1 LNDVFKRSVAY
12 AKENR
17 HEYLTLEHVFWSIL
31 QSEEGQEIF
40 QTLGADVSELT
51 EGIVNHINVTMP
63 VLGEAVEPFETVAL
77 SRAINDMMT
86 HIHSSGRK
94 EATVGDMLAAIFQQK
109 HSYAVYLMKKAGI
122 DRVDVLEVISH
133 SQPATPAKEKK
144 EKQETVLE
152 QFTQELVEL
161 SREGKIDPVIGR
173 ENEIERVMQTLCR
186 RKKNNPL
193 LVGEPGVGKT
203 AIAEG
208 LALRIAEK
216 DVPEVLKNSKIFALD
231 MGALIAGTK
240 YRGDFEK
247 RLKAIIKELQEIDGA
262 ILFIDEIHTMVG
274 AGSTSGGSMDAAN
287 ILKPALARGDIKC
300 IGATTYAEFRN
311 FFDKD
316 KALSRRFAKVDVEE
330 PSTEDTMLILKG
342 IQHKYEAYHHIRFS
356 EEALQRAVDLSVKY
370 LHDRFLPDK
379 AMDIIDEAGAHF
391 MLRGEE
397 DVTITAKDIDETVSK
412 MLKLPSTVIGSSDTE
427 KLQSLESDL
436 KKKIIGQDHAIK
448 ALSRAIKRSYAGL
461 NKPNSP
467 IGSFLFVGPTG
478 VGKTA
483 LATELADTMHVHFER
498 LDMSE
503 YMEKHAV
510 SRLIGSPPGYVGF
523 EQGGLLTE
531 MIKKHPH
538 TVLLLDEIEKAH
550 PDIMNILL
558 QVMDGAKLTD
568 NNGVVSDFKNVI
580 LIMTSNIGT
589 KEANVMGF
597 KKDNSSKTENA
608 LKDFFTP
615 EFRNR
620 LTGTIHFNALSKK
633 ALLEIVG
640 REVEKLNEQMAD
652 RNITIKV
659 SKAAK
664 TYLAEEGYDE
674 RYGARH
680 IARVIDEKIKEKLT
694 DEILFGA
701 LKKGDRVALVGFG
714 SFSVAKR
721 AARTGRNPKT
731 NAPIQ
736 IPAKKVVKFKA
747 GSELADTVK

>member
-1 LNDVFKRSVAY
+1 MISIGLNDVFKQAVGY

-17 HEYLTLEHVFWSIL
+17 HEYLTVEHVFLAIVR
-31 QSEEGQEIF
+31 SEAGREIF
-40 QTLGADVSELT
+40 TILDADLAVLEA
-51 EGIVNHINVTMP
+51 GIVEHITKTIP
-63 VLGEAVEPFETVAL
+63 ALQEAVEPFETVAL

-86 HIHSSGRK
+86 QIHSSGRA
-94 EATVGDMLAAIFQQK
+94 EANIGDMIAAIFMQE
-109 HSYAVYLMKKAGI
+109 HSYAVYLMKKEGI
-122 DRVDVLEVISH
+122 VRLDVLEVISH
-133 SQPATPAKEKK
+133 RYEKVPSKGEEKK
-144 EKQETVLE
+144 EETLLD
-152 QFTQELVEL
+152 QFCVELVAL
-161 SREGKIDPVIGR
+161 AKTGKIDPVVGR
-173 ENEIERVMQTLCR
+173 ADEIERVMQTLCR

-208 LALRIAEK
+208 LALKISEG
-216 DVPEVLKNSKIFALD
+216 DVPEILKGSKVFALD
-231 MGALIAGTK
+231 MGALVAGTK

-247 RLKAIIKELQEIDGA
+247 RLKGIIQELTAQKDA

-274 AGSTSGGSMDAAN
+274 AGATSGGSMDASN
-287 ILKPALARGDIKC
+287 LLKPALARGDLKC

-330 PSTEDTMLILKG
+330 PSIEDTMTILQGVK
-342 IQHKYEAYHHIRFS
+342 HKYEAYHNISFTDA
-356 EEALQRAVDLSVKY
+356 ALRSAIDLSVKY

-379 AMDIIDEAGAHF
+379 AMDIIDEVGAHF
-391 MLRGEE
+391 MLKGKEG
-397 DVTITAKDIDETVSK
+397 VTVTPKDIEESVAK
-412 MLKLPSTVIGSSDTE
+412 IMKLPATVIGTDDTK
-427 KLQSLESDL
+427 KLKSLEKELASH
-436 KKKIIGQDHAIK
+436 IIGQDEAIG
-448 ALSRAIKRSYAGL
+448 ALATAIKRAYAGL
-461 NKPNSP
+461 NAPDRP

-483 LATELADTMHVHFER
+483 LATQLAKTMHVHFER

-503 YMEKHAV
+503 YMEPHTI
-510 SRLIGSPPGYVGF
+510 SRLVGAPPGYIGY

-538 TVLLLDEIEKAH
+538 TVLLLDEVEKAH

-597 KKDNSSKTENA
+597 HKDTSMKTDKA
-608 LKDFFTP
+608 LTAFFSP

-620 LTGTIHFNALSKK
+620 LSAIIEFNTLGLDALIDIVDREVDKLNNLLEPKNIKVTLSKK
-633 ALLEIVG
+633 AKE
-640 REVEKLNEQMAD
+640 
-652 RNITIKV
+652 
-659 SKAAK
+659 
-664 TYLAEEGYDE
+664 YLAKEGYDE

-680 IARVIDEKIKEKLT
+680 IARVVDAKIKEALT
-694 DEILFGA
+694 DEILFGK
-701 LKKGDRVALVGFG
+701 LTKGG
-714 SFSVAKR
+714 SV
-721 AARTGRNPKT
+721 
-731 NAPIQ
+731 
-736 IPAKKVVKFKA
+736 KVSYKNEK
-747 GSELADTVK
+747 LAFLFEEKQA

>member
-1 LNDVFKRSVAY
+1 MISIALNDVFKDAVGY

-17 HEYLTLEHVFWSIL
+17 HEYLTVEHVFLSIVR
-31 QSEEGQEIF
+31 SAAGQEIF
-40 QTLGADVSELT
+40 SILDADLKRLES
-51 EGIVNHINVTMP
+51 GIVEHITKTIP
-63 VLGEAVEPFETVAL
+63 SLKEAVEPFETVAL

-86 HIHSSGRK
+86 HIHSSGRT
-94 EATVGDMLAAIFQQK
+94 EASIGDMIAAIFMQE
-109 HSYAVYLMKKAGI
+109 HSYAVYLMKKEGI
-122 DRVDVLEVISH
+122 ARVDILEVISH
-133 SQPATPAKEKK
+133 RYDKADDTTKEEK
-144 EKQETVLE
+144 EEQTLLD
-152 QFTQELVEL
+152 QFTIELVSL
-161 SREGKIDPVIGR
+161 AKTGKIDPVVGR
-173 ENEIERVMQTLCR
+173 IEEIERVMQTLCR

-208 LALRIAEK
+208 LALKISEG
-216 DVPEVLKNSKIFALD
+216 DVPDILKSSKVYALD
-231 MGALIAGTK
+231 MGALVAGTK

-247 RLKAIIKELQEIDGA
+247 RLKGIIKELTAQDDA

-274 AGSTSGGSMDAAN
+274 AGATSGGSMDASN
-287 ILKPALARGDIKC
+287 LLKPALARGDLKC

-330 PSTEDTMLILKG
+330 PSIEDTMTILQG
-342 IQHKYEAYHHIRFS
+342 IKHKYEAYHNITFTD
-356 EEALQRAVDLSVKY
+356 EALQSAIDLSVKY

-379 AMDIIDEAGAHF
+379 AMDIIDEVGAHF
-391 MLRGEE
+391 MLRGQEGVIVQPRDIEE
-397 DVTITAKDIDETVSK
+397 SVAKI
-412 MLKLPSTVIGSSDTE
+412 MKLPSTVIGTDDTR
-427 KLQSLESDL
+427 KLKSLEKDL
-436 KKKIIGQDHAIK
+436 ASHIIGQDEAIS
-448 ALSRAIKRSYAGL
+448 ALATAIKRSYAGL
-461 NKPNSP
+461 NAPNRP

-478 VGKTA
+478 VGKTE
-483 LATELADTMHVHFER
+483 LATQLAKTMHVHFER

-503 YMEKHAV
+503 YMEAHTI
-510 SRLIGSPPGYVGF
+510 SRLVGAPPGYVGY

-597 KKDNSSKTENA
+597 NKDTSMKTDKA
-608 LKDFFTP
+608 LASFFSP

-620 LTGTIHFNALSKK
+620 LSATIEFNALGLDALVTIVDRELDKLNLLLKSKK
-633 ALLEIVG
+633 V
-640 REVEKLNEQMAD
+640 
-652 RNITIKV
+652 KV
-659 SKAAK
+659 TLGKKAK
-664 TYLAEEGYDE
+664 EYLAKEGYDE

-680 IARVIDEKIKEKLT
+680 IARVIDAKVKEALT
-694 DEILFGA
+694 DEILFGN
-701 LKKGDRVALVGFG
+701 LKKGGLV
-714 SFSVAKR
+714 
-721 AARTGRNPKT
+721 
-731 NAPIQ
+731 
-736 IPAKKVVKFKA
+736 KVTYKNEKLDFLFESK
-747 GSELADTVK
+747 

>member
-1 LNDVFKRSVAY
+1 MISVALNDVFKRSVNF

-17 HEYLTLEHVFWSIL
+17 HEYLTLEHIFWSIL
-31 QSEEGQEIF
+31 QSEEGRMLF
-40 QTLGADVSELT
+40 QSLDMDPEKLAES
-51 EGIVNHINVTMP
+51 IIKHIGTTMP
-63 VLGEAVEPFETVAL
+63 SMSEAVEPFETVAL

-86 HIHSSGRK
+86 QIHSSGRK
-94 EATVGDMLAAIFQQK
+94 EATVGDMLAAIFLQK
-109 HSYAVYLMKKAGI
+109 HSYAVYLMKKEGI
-122 DRVDVLEVISH
+122 DRVDILEVISH
-133 SQPATPAKEKK
+133 QQGSTTVKQEEK
-144 EKQETVLE
+144 KQETVLE
-152 QFTQELVEL
+152 QFTIELTEL
-161 SREGKIDPVIGR
+161 SKTGKIDPVIGR
-173 ENEIERVMQTLCR
+173 DAEIERVMQTLCR

-208 LALRIAEK
+208 LALKISEGE
-216 DVPEVLKNSKIFALD
+216 VPEVLKGSKIFALE
-231 MGALIAGTK
+231 MGSLIAGTK

-247 RLKAIIKELQEIDGA
+247 RLKAILKELQEIDKA

-300 IGATTYAEFRN
+300 IGATTYGEYRN

-316 KALSRRFAKVDVEE
+316 KALSRRFARIDVEE
-330 PSTEDTMLILKG
+330 PSREDTMLILQG
-342 IQHKYEAYHHIRFS
+342 IKHKYEAFHSITFS
-356 EEALQRAVDLSVKY
+356 DDALQSAIDLSVKY

-379 AMDIIDEAGAHF
+379 AMDIIDEVGAHF
-391 MLRGEE
+391 MLRGKEGIVVQPADIEE
-397 DVTITAKDIDETVSK
+397 SVSK
-412 MLKLPSTVIGSSDTE
+412 MLKLPSTVIGTDDTR
-427 KLQSLESDL
+427 KLKTLQRDL
-436 KKKIIGQDHAIK
+436 KQKIIGQEHAIEE
-448 ALSRAIKRSYAGL
+448 LVRAIKRSYAGL
-461 NKPNSP
+461 NKADSP

-483 LATELADTMHVHFER
+483 LATELAETLHVHFER

-503 YMEKHAV
+503 YMEKHTV
-510 SRLIGSPPGYVGF
+510 SRLIGAPPGYVGF

-597 KKDNSSKTENA
+597 KKDESSKTDKA
-608 LKDFFTP
+608 LKAFFSP

-620 LTGTIHFNALSKK
+620 LSATISFNPLPIDALTVIVQH
-633 ALLEIVG
+633 EID
-640 REVEKLNEQMAD
+640 KLNLQMEGKG
-652 RNITIKV
+652 IVIKA
-659 SKAAK
+659 SKSARK
-664 TYLAEEGYDE
+664 YLAREGYDE

-680 IARVIDEKIKEKLT
+680 IARMIDEKIKEPLT
-694 DEILFGA
+694 DEILFGK
-701 LKKGDRVALVGFG
+701 LKKGG
-714 SFSVAKR
+714 
-721 AARTGRNPKT
+721 
-731 NAPIQ
+731 
-736 IPAKKVVKFKA
+736 
-747 GSELADTVK
+747 TVKVGLRKAKLTFDFGE